1 MWMERSRCSR
11 DTQGHH
17 RDQNFTGPWN
27 CCAPALLVGC
37 PWSAPVIRLWP
48 QRSAVTRG
56 PVMTCLVVAPITA
69 STWPPGLKQPSTYV
83 KAFPPHDGR
92 PPHCTARR
100 ACRGQPTEAIRCTRC
115 QRWWNRLKS
124 WDFFRNQMMNEKKKI
139 WNDDLKTKKQIR
151 KITCVLWC
159 SAGGYDTV
167 SSLANSPGCC
177 WSLENHHCFTTWLW
191 VK

>member
-17 RDQNFTGPWN
+17 RDQNFTGPRTAVPPHCWWAALDLLLSSEN
-27 CCAPALLVGC
+27 CDHNG
-37 PWSAPVIRLWP
+37 R
-48 QRSAVTRG
+48 AVLG
-56 PVMTCLVVAPITA
+56 TCLVVAPITA

-115 QRWWNRLKS
+115 QR
-124 WDFFRNQMMNEKKKI
+124 
-139 WNDDLKTKKQIR
+139 
-151 KITCVLWC
+151 
-159 SAGGYDTV
+159 
-167 SSLANSPGCC
+167 
-177 WSLENHHCFTTWLW
+177 
-191 VK
+191 